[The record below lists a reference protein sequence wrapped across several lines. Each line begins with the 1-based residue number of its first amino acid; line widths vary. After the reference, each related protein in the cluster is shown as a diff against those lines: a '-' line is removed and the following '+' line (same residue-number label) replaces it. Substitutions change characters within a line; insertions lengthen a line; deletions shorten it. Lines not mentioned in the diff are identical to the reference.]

1 MDYQS
6 RLHLSSVGLNVR
18 NISAMA
24 NFYQEILGFEVV
36 SISDQEAHL
45 SMAGG
50 GDLYLIKI
58 QAVTPEAKVSG
69 LYHTAFLLPDR
80 KDLADLFHHLLT
92 EDIALQG
99 AADHGYS
106 EAIYFK
112 DVEGN
117 GIEVYRDKPM
127 DEWDFDDQGRPIGKT
142 DPMDHQGLLA
152 LADKN
157 NQPYQLPKGTKIGHF
172 HFSVPQAKE
181 ASLDYQ
187 YVYQLEDKMTIPS
200 ASWIASGK
208 YHHHFAF
215 NQWEIGLEMRQ
226 PRQFGLAYAGI
237 SLNYPEDL
245 EAIMKRAIE
254 RGFKVENQD
263 DQVVITDTNGIVILI
278 Q

>member
-6 RLHLSSVGLNVR
+6 KIHLTSVGLNVR

-24 NFYQEILGFEVV
+24 EFYHQVLGFEIL
-36 SISDQEAHL
+36 SIDDREAHL
-45 SMAGG
+45 SIAGG
-50 GDLYLIKI
+50 GVLSLYKV
-58 QAVTPEAKVSG
+58 QSSSATKVSG

-80 KDLADLFHHLLT
+80 TALANLFHHLLT
-92 EDIALQG
+92 EDLPLQG

-127 DEWDFDDQGRPIGKT
+127 AEWDFDDQGRPVGKT
-142 DPMDHQGLLA
+142 DPMDHEGLLA
-152 LADKN
+152 LVEKEDRL
-157 NQPYQLPKGTKIGHF
+157 YQLPQGTKIGHF
-172 HFSVPQAKE
+172 HFSVPRAKE

-200 ASWIASGK
+200 ASWIASGN

-215 NQWEIGLEMRQ
+215 NQWEIGLEVRQ
-226 PRQFGLAYAGI
+226 PGQLGLAYAGM
-237 SLNYPEDL
+237 SLKDEKDL
-245 EAIMKRAIE
+245 EDIMKRAIE
-254 RGFKVENQD
+254 RDFTVNRQA
-263 DQVVITDTNGIVILI
+263 DQIVITDTNGIAIRI
-278 Q
+278 K